1 VLAVVPT
8 GRIELRLKTDFEI
21 WGDDMGGGVVESSE
35 HEERFVLTRA
45 QVTRFLSAIG
55 SRAAIETYDRARPIA
70 YTRTTYFDTDDL
82 VYLQSCTGPVARR
95 LRLREYAMA
104 ASLEDTPI
112 LSSVACLEL
121 KQNAGTARSKV
132 RLQATPTLLRQLIE
146 RRGQRD
152 PAFRS
157 LEPLSALATLAQQL
171 AIPSMAPRLTT
182 WYRRAAMTAESGR
195 LRITL
200 DERLTFCRPQVV
212 GVVGAE
218 VAPSPADIIAP
229 GPPRILEIKLWGDRP
244 LWLTWALDG
253 LQPARDF
260 SKFRLGMT
268 EMTRRLHST
277 GQRYDGG
284 GRVTSTDG
292 DAEAETDADATT
304 AIDINTYFAPTPG
317 TA

>member
-1 VLAVVPT
+1 
-8 GRIELRLKTDFEI
+8 
-21 WGDDMGGGVVESSE
+21 MGGVVESSE

-55 SRAAIETYDRARPIA
+55 SRAALETYDRARPIA
-70 YTRTTYFDTDDL
+70 YTRTTYFDTDDQQ
-82 VYLQSCTGPVARR
+82 YLQSCSGPIARR

-104 ASLEDTPI
+104 ASLEDAPI

-132 RLQATPTLLRQLIE
+132 RLQATPTLLRLLIDQ
-146 RRGQRD
+146 RGQRD
-152 PAFRS
+152 PAFAS
-157 LEPLSALATLAQQL
+157 LEPLSALATLAHQL
-171 AIPSMAPRLTT
+171 GLPTMAPRLTT

-200 DERLTFCRPQVV
+200 DERLTFCRPQTV

-218 VAPSPADIIAP
+218 VAPSPADVIAP
-229 GPPRILEIKLWGDRP
+229 GPPRILEIKHWGDRP

-260 SKFRLGMT
+260 SKFRLGMS
-268 EMTRRLHST
+268 EMSRRLRPFA
-277 GQRYDGG
+277 QRL
-284 GRVTSTDG
+284 VAG
-292 DAEAETDADATT
+292 DAAPGADADPEADADSTT
-304 AIDINTYFAPTPG
+304 AIDIDTYFAPTPG

>member
-1 VLAVVPT
+1 LSGTT
-8 GRIELRLKTDFEI
+8 GSSFDFKTDFEI

-35 HEERFVLTRA
+35 NEERFVLTRA

-55 SRAAIETYDRARPIA
+55 RRAALETYDRLRPIA

-82 VYLQSCTGPVARR
+82 QYLQSCSGPVARR

-146 RRGQRD
+146 QRGQRD
-152 PAFRS
+152 PAFAS
-157 LEPLSALATLAQQL
+157 LEPLSALATLAHQL
-171 AIPSMAPRLTT
+171 GIPTMAPRLTT

-200 DERLTFCRPQVV
+200 DERLTFCRPQIV

-218 VAPSPADIIAP
+218 VGPSPADVIAA
-229 GPPRILEIKLWGDRP
+229 GPPRILEIKHWGDRP

-253 LQPARDF
+253 LQPEGSF
-260 SKFRLGMT
+260 SKFRLGMS
-268 EMTRRLHST
+268 EMRRRLQPS
-277 GQRYDGG
+277 GQRYAAGAAATDADGD
-284 GRVTSTDG
+284 TDG
-292 DAEAETDADATT
+292 DPTT
-304 AIDINTYFAPTPG
+304 TIDVDTYFAPNPG

>member
-1 VLAVVPT
+1 
-8 GRIELRLKTDFEI
+8 
-21 WGDDMGGGVVESSE
+21 MGGVVDSAE

-45 QVTRFLSAIG
+45 QVTRFFAAIG
-55 SRAAIETYDRARPIA
+55 ARATLETYDRARPIA
-70 YTRTTYFDTDDL
+70 YTRTTYFDTDDSR
-82 VYLQSCTGPVARR
+82 YLQSCAGPVARR

-104 ASLEDTPI
+104 ASLEDAPI

-132 RLQATPTLLRQLIE
+132 RLQATPTLLRRLIE

-152 PAFRS
+152 SEAAS
-157 LEPLSALATLAQQL
+157 LEPLSALATLAQEL

-200 DERLTFCRPQVV
+200 DERLTFCRPQIV

-218 VAPSPADIIAP
+218 VAPSPADVIAP
-229 GPPRILEIKLWGDRP
+229 GPARILEIKHWGDRP
-244 LWLTWALDG
+244 VWLTWALDG
-253 LQPARDF
+253 LQPAHDF
-260 SKFRLGMT
+260 SKFRTGMAA
-268 EMTRRLHST
+268 MTRKLHPV
-277 GQRYDGG
+277 GHPYAAEDAAAAALDA
-284 GRVTSTDG
+284 DG
-292 DAEAETDADATT
+292 DT
-304 AIDINTYFAPTPG
+304 AVDITTYFAPSPG